1 MRIESAKFEKLHGY
15 LDFDLK
21 FEKGVNL
28 IIGINGSGKTSILNS
43 IAWTLSPNYI
53 QGGYRAAYLLS
64 ALDFEQIDIGLGL
77 SENQDT
83 VHVTAV
89 REEGSILLKVT
100 GIDGQLEIPV
110 LLRPEPN
117 WFNLGRTVEENAD
130 YIDRFLDDQRAN
142 PVLEFLASLPGPLYL
157 PLDRRWMEEG
167 DQAHHRRNHWPAST
181 SHIPASVVLARASR
195 AHRQQ
200 QARVLGLDGIL
211 RNQMLTGMIASQTLD
226 DAKVPAVLDHE
237 QLADLHFHVSLVL
250 DNLGLP
256 DASQMMEIQFD
267 RLGRFA
273 DTLGGKE
280 PPENLTEDPEVA
292 TWFDWAFNGMPIT
305 FRLQRLMPLIEKYEI
320 DRAGITRASDEFLGS
335 INRFISDNG
344 KLAHFLPDSEL
355 AIRLPNGQQISGDQ
369 LSSGELQLLILFTFL
384 YFGFE
389 SMDQEFPVLV
399 DEPEMSLHLAWQNR
413 YVDSVKAANPHAQ
426 FLIATHSPEITGLLA
441 DAAID
446 ISRPVYLHGQL

>member
-43 IAWTLSPNYI
+43 IAWTLSPNYV

-89 REEGSILLKVT
+89 RKEGSILIKVT
-100 GIDGQLEIPV
+100 GIDAQLEIPV
-110 LLRPEPN
+110 LLRPETN
-117 WFNLGRTVEENAD
+117 WFNRGRTVEESAD

-157 PLDRRWMEEG
+157 PLDRRWMEEA
-167 DQAHHRRNHWPAST
+167 DQAHHRRNHRPAST

-200 QARVLGLDGIL
+200 QARVLDLDGVL
-211 RNQMLTGMIASQTLD
+211 RNQMLTEMIASHNRGVT
-226 DAKVPAVLDHE
+226 VPEVLDHQ
-237 QLADLHFHVSLVL
+237 QLADLRFHVSSVL
-250 DNLGLP
+250 GNLGLP
-256 DASQMMEIQFD
+256 DAIEMVEVQFD
-267 RLGRFA
+267 HLGRFA
-273 DTLGGKE
+273 DTLGGRE
-280 PPENLTEDPEVA
+280 PPEDMTQDPEVA
-292 TWFDWAFNGMPIT
+292 IWLDWAFNGLPIT
-305 FRLQRLMPLIEKYEI
+305 FRLQRLMPLIEKYES

-344 KLAHFLPDSEL
+344 KFAHFLPDSEL
-355 AIRLPNGQQISGDQ
+355 AIGLPNGQQINGDQ

-384 YFGFE
+384 YFGFD

-426 FLIATHSPEITGLLA
+426 FLIATHSPEITGLLV

>member
-43 IAWTLSPNYI
+43 IAWTLSPNYV

-89 REEGSILLKVT
+89 RKEGSILIKVT
-100 GIDGQLEIPV
+100 GIDAQLEIPV
-110 LLRPEPN
+110 LLRPETN
-117 WFNLGRTVEENAD
+117 WFNRGRTVEESAD

-157 PLDRRWMEEG
+157 PLDRRWMEEA
-167 DQAHHRRNHWPAST
+167 DQAHHRRNHRPAST

-200 QARVLGLDGIL
+200 QARVLDLDGVL
-211 RNQMLTGMIASQTLD
+211 RNQMLTEMIASHNRGDT
-226 DAKVPAVLDHE
+226 VPEVLDHQ
-237 QLADLHFHVSLVL
+237 QLADLRFHVSSVL

-256 DASQMMEIQFD
+256 DAIEMVEVQFD
-267 RLGRFA
+267 HLGRFA
-273 DTLGGKE
+273 DTLGGRE
-280 PPENLTEDPEVA
+280 PPEDMMQDPEVA
-292 TWFDWAFNGMPIT
+292 IWLDWAFNGLPIT
-305 FRLQRLMPLIEKYEI
+305 FRLQRLMPLIEKYES

-344 KLAHFLPDSEL
+344 KFALFLPDSEL
-355 AIRLPNGQQISGDQ
+355 AIGLPNGQQINGDQ

-384 YFGFE
+384 YFGFD

-426 FLIATHSPEITGLLA
+426 FLIATHSPEITGLLV

>member
-1 MRIESAKFEKLHGY
+1 MRIASAKFEKLHGY

-43 IAWTLSPNYI
+43 IAWTLSPNYV

-83 VHVTAV
+83 VHVTAI
-89 REEGSILLKVT
+89 RKEGSILIKVT
-100 GIDGQLEIPV
+100 GIDAQLEIPV
-110 LLRPEPN
+110 LLRPETN
-117 WFNLGRTVEENAD
+117 WFNRGRTVEESAD

-157 PLDRRWMEEG
+157 PLDRRWMEEA
-167 DQAHHRRNHWPAST
+167 DQAHHRRNHRPALT

-200 QARVLGLDGIL
+200 QARVLDLDGVL
-211 RNQMLTGMIASQTLD
+211 RNQMLTGMIASHNRGDT
-226 DAKVPAVLDHE
+226 VPEVLDHQ
-237 QLADLHFHVSLVL
+237 QLADLRFHVSSVL

-256 DASQMMEIQFD
+256 DAIEMVEVQFD
-267 RLGRFA
+267 HLGRFA
-273 DTLGGKE
+273 DTLGGRE
-280 PPENLTEDPEVA
+280 PPEDLMQDPEVA
-292 TWFDWAFNGMPIT
+292 TWLDWAFNGLPIT
-305 FRLQRLMPLIEKYEI
+305 FRLQRLMPLIEKYES

-344 KLAHFLPDSEL
+344 KFAHFLPDSEL
-355 AIRLPNGQQISGDQ
+355 AIGLPNGQQINGDQ

-384 YFGFE
+384 YFGFD

-426 FLIATHSPEITGLLA
+426 FLIATHSPEITGLLV